1 MDEHH
6 KISYNQLIRKKKEQK
21 IRRLKKQ
28 FKNKTSQG
36 QPSLKEIER
45 AEFGYAVRQSV
56 QTLYLG
62 F

>member
-1 MDEHH
+1 M
-6 KISYNQLIRKKKEQK
+6 
-21 IRRLKKQ
+21 RRLKKQ

>member
-1 MDEHH
+1 MDEHY
-6 KISYNQLIRKKKEQK
+6 KISYNKFVRKKKEQK
-21 IRRLKKQ
+21 KKR
-28 FKNKTSQG
+28 FKNKTLQG
-36 QPSLKEIER
+36 QPSLKEIKR

>member
-1 MDEHH
+1 M
-6 KISYNQLIRKKKEQK
+6 
-21 IRRLKKQ
+21 RRLKKQ
-28 FKNKTSQG
+28 FKSKTSQG

-45 AEFGYAVRQSV
+45 AEFGYAIRQSV